1 MNASLRKGAVT
12 LSAIGALVRSLSLP
26 AVFAPLMMFPG
37 SCTQDYLVALG
48 LHELSYVK
56 SGKKPQP
63 LGIFGGPSWYM
74 PSIAGKLAVL
84 EDYLKIARY
93 LPPKKDPSGTAA
105 ILWHDD
111 LHSGNIFVHPDDST
125 RITCIIDW
133 QSSPILPLIRHVIR
147 PEFLDFEGPKPPL
160 GFDGDARKL
169 PQLPANYKE
178 LSRDERKDA
187 EALVRQQ
194 SLYKFFEILSAKQN
208 RSVSAAL
215 LHQESPRCQLIDYAA
230 ITGYHME
237 PQVKAHL
244 IEAADAWEQI
254 VGSDGPP
261 CPLHYSEEDRK
272 IAAEELTNWSDC
284 CALLDHVRGDLGV
297 PNAWNGAVSSEEYDE
312 TRTKLRKIREDFLD
326 LMANDEEERMQW
338 ARVWPYDDDQVV
350 KE

>member
-1 MNASLRKGAVT
+1 
-12 LSAIGALVRSLSLP
+12 
-26 AVFAPLMMFPG
+26 MFSG
-37 SCTQDYLVALG
+37 SGTEEYLVALG

-63 LGIFGGPSWYM
+63 LGIFDGPSWYK

-93 LPPKKDPSGTAA
+93 LPPKKEPAGTAA

-111 LHSGNIFVHPDDST
+111 LHSGNIFVHPKDPT

-133 QSSPILPLIRHVIR
+133 QSTPVLPLIRHVIR
-147 PEFLDFEGPKPPL
+147 PEFLDFEGPKPLL
-160 GFDGDARKL
+160 GFDGDARQL
-169 PQLPANYKE
+169 PELPANYKE
-178 LSRDERKDA
+178 LSQDERKDT
-187 EALVRQQ
+187 EALVRRQ

-254 VGSDGPP
+254 VGPDGPP
-261 CPLHYSEEDRK
+261 CPLHYSEEERK
-272 IAAEELTNWSDC
+272 TAADELTNWCDC

-297 PNAWNGAVSSEEYDE
+297 PNPWDGAVSSADYDE
-312 TRTKLRKIREDFLD
+312 TRTKLRTIREQFLD
-326 LMANDEEERMQW
+326 LMATDEGERIQW
-338 ARVWPYDDDQVV
+338 EKVWPYDDDEVMN
-350 KE
+350 E